1 MRLVPVPMFYFNDPE
16 EAIQKSA
23 ESSRTT
29 HGAAACLDA
38 CRYFAALLIGA
49 LSGCSK
55 EEILSA
61 RYTPVPGYW
70 NRRPLVSEI
79 DEIACGSFKRKNPPE
94 IQGTGYV
101 VRSLEAAL
109 WSFNNTGSFE
119 AAVLKA
125 ANLGD
130 DADTTAAICGQLAG
144 AFYGEP
150 GIPKKWLERLAMRQQ
165 ISTLADRLFEAKP

>member
-1 MRLVPVPMFYFNDPE
+1 ML
-16 EAIQKSA
+16 
-23 ESSRTT
+23 
-29 HGAAACLDA
+29 HGAKRARPRADYPLDA
-38 CRYFAALLIGA
+38 CHYLAALLIGA

-61 RYTPVPGYW
+61 RYTPVPGYRH
-70 NRRPLVSEI
+70 RRPLIAEM

-101 VRSLEAAL
+101 VRSLESAL
-109 WSFNNTGSFE
+109 WSFHSTDSFE

-144 AFYGEP
+144 AFYGKS
-150 GIPKKWLERLAMRQQ
+150 GIPKKWLDRLVMRRE
-165 ISTLADRLFEAKP
+165 ISTLADELYEGNGY